1 MMSDNQETAAFVA
14 TSEAVDRLAKRLYS
28 RMIKLDPVE
37 GGPEWS
43 ALPDD
48 ERHFYRQLIEDL
60 VRSRDLALVGL
71 PTKINVDRKNGDRIA
86 SERRTPWVVSFIGLL
101 LVAAGLYV
109 GFNMAFDVVEYFV
122 CNITSRADFCD
133 DR

>member
-1 MMSDNQETAAFVA
+1 M
-14 TSEAVDRLAKRLYS
+14 
-28 RMIKLDPVE
+28 
-37 GGPEWS
+37 
-43 ALPDD
+43 
-48 ERHFYRQLIEDL
+48 
-60 VRSRDLALVGL
+60 VGL
-71 PTKINVDRKNGDRIA
+71 PIKINVDRKNAGRIA
-86 SERRTPWVVSFIGLL
+86 SERRTPWVVSFVGLL